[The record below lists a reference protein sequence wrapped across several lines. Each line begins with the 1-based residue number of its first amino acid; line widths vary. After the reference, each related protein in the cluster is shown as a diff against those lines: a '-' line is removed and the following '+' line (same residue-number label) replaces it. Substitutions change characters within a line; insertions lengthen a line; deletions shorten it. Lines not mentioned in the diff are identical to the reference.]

1 MIIFTWNNFIPTVT
15 AALFLEKFVGQRK
28 WAHFDIAGPLTESVL
43 MGNLAIRSYYVSRKD
58 GRGRDTYP
66 GRNIKLMWDGPNMK
80 VTNFDEAN
88 QFVKRTYREGWS
100 LGV

>member
-1 MIIFTWNNFIPTVT
+1 
-15 AALFLEKFVGQRK
+15 
-28 WAHFDIAGPLTESVL
+28 
-43 MGNLAIRSYYVSRKD
+43 MGNLAIRSYYVSRK
-58 GRGRDTYP
+58 GKNGRDTYP